1 MRRDVPEAPAP
12 QPAPHATHTPV
23 VRAEPVMPQPTQ
35 RALPPEETALD
46 IPAFLRR
53 QSN

>member
-1 MRRDVPEAPAP
+1 
-12 QPAPHATHTPV
+12 V